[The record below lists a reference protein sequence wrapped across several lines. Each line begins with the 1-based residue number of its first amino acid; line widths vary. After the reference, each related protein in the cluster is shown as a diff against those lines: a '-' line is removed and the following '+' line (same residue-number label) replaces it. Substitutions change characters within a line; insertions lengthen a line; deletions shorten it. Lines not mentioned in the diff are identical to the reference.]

1 MASKRAKDIQ
11 MGKPA
16 KPAKLNIAKRA
27 MLMKRPPPSDAEVME
42 REEEVK
48 ETKMA
53 AFDEATQNEDVHH
66 DHHAPP
72 SRDDDGGAHHDHEV
86 ARIHMPRVPA
96 SPTNVS
102 FSLQDFFRL
111 VHDMLEHDYYPYH
124 VFADPLD
131 MTDYPGTVY
140 FRHKNW
146 ELEPPVGHNLSS
158 IALQIRDLLSAAEPC
173 GPTQLSSGDGDNAGD
188 IPTRRPKKPRITSKP
203 PPAAMDTGVEMRS
216 TDLHEAAA
224 GAPPEMPGRPK
235 KPRIIFKPPP
245 AAMDTGVEMR
255 FTDLHEAAADAPPE
269 MPGRPM
275 KALVVCDCG
284 ACHSKQRFVNMRAR
298 SRHRKI
304 FKRIVAPPTLPEEAP
319 EDDDDD
325 DEQFSDGDN
334 DGEESDD
341 HGEEFDKQDHTH
353 SDADEQEDMDDAE
366 LLGEELIQRVTD
378 DIERKLQSVGNMDDM
393 EVMFIV

>member
-1 MASKRAKDIQ
+1 

-53 AFDEATQNEDVHH
+53 AIHPNDLRAGMTTA
-66 DHHAPP
+66 AP
-72 SRDDDGGAHHDHEV
+72 
-86 ARIHMPRVPA
+86 IMI
-96 SPTNVS
+96 T
-102 FSLQDFFRL
+102 
-111 VHDMLEHDYYPYH
+111 
-124 VFADPLD
+124 
-131 MTDYPGTVY
+131 
-140 FRHKNW
+140 
-146 ELEPPVGHNLSS
+146 
-158 IALQIRDLLSAAEPC
+158 
-173 GPTQLSSGDGDNAGD
+173 
-188 IPTRRPKKPRITSKP
+188 RPKKPRITSKP

-269 MPGRPM
+269 MPGR
-275 KALVVCDCG
+275 
-284 ACHSKQRFVNMRAR
+284 
-298 SRHRKI
+298 KI

-341 HGEEFDKQDHTH
+341 HGEEFDKQTAASAHDTLLDLLEWNLDGNLTQYSFRDLLCILKTNHP
-353 SDADEQEDMDDAE
+353 DEFSSLPDSFKTSIARFKDMHIPFHVVD
-366 LLGEELIQRVTD
+366 LCRNGC
-378 DIERKLQSVGNMDDM
+378 
-393 EVMFIV
+393 VMFEKEFADLYKCPTCKAHRWEGGEQNAGGNDDTTGGSERRKAKCRFYHWHLKDLLQGRANIALGGQDRMGYPPPAA